1 MAAAR
6 VYWQVACATMAGVFK
21 RETRGSV
28 MGIALLLHLLSAVVW
43 VGGMFFA
50 YMALRPV
57 AAAQLEPP
65 LRLALWAGV
74 FRKFFPW
81 VFAAIA
87 VLLATG
93 YWMVLVFYGGF
104 DAVGMHVHLMIWSGY
119 VMMLIFLHVFFAP
132 FKRLK
137 RAVAAED
144 WPIAGKALAQ
154 IRILIGV
161 NLALGL
167 VVVAIASGGRYLLH

>member
-1 MAAAR
+1 
-6 VYWQVACATMAGVFK
+6 
-21 RETRGSV
+21 
-28 MGIALLLHLLSAVVW
+28 MGIALSLHLLSAVVW

-87 VLLATG
+87 IILASG
-93 YWMVLVFYGGF
+93 YWMVLAFYGGF
-104 DAVGMHVHLMIWSGY
+104 GAVGLHVHLMIWPGY
-119 VMMLIFLHVFFAP
+119 VMMLLFLHVFFAP
-132 FKRLK
+132 FTRLK

-144 WPIAGKALAQ
+144 WPAGGKALGQ
-154 IRILIGV
+154 IRVLIGV
-161 NLALGL
+161 NLSIGLL
-167 VVVAIASGGRYLLH
+167 VVVVASGGRFLFG